1 MSEAASSPGRSDGRA
16 IAFAIAAASL
26 LALAALAVW
35 LADRISED
43 LYMGLSAGRDVAAGR
58 LGALDDWSFT
68 AADRV
73 WINQNWLAHLFF
85 YKLHEAGGWPALAA
99 GKAIL
104 VAALAA
110 LLAWIALLARTPAPA
125 APKEVS
131 PLAAG
136 AWIVAAGALIASAGY
151 IDLRPNLLGL
161 VLLAALC
168 GSLSLAERAR
178 PGETGAA
185 EPAASP
191 PQPQAGREFPEVE
204 RPPAAALVAVLI
216 VALWSHVHGSFLLG
230 LALLALWAA
239 LRLRPWMRRGRASL
253 RPGRARLGP
262 GRARPGPAILLAL
275 VPLGAAVLAVV
286 TSPFVLE
293 NLTHPLVVA
302 RSAAWKDVAE
312 WRPLFGW
319 SVWNVG
325 GAHAYTLAAGVV
337 LLLSLGAG
345 WTAGA
350 SRVWPAW
357 TGLGALF
364 FVWHVARALPSL
376 RRMPGSSSQMLG
388 YHAAL
393 LAGFGLVAAAALVLW
408 LRHRRQGRLAPIP
421 TGQAFALVASLLGI
435 WLALSSRRFVPVSLI
450 LLAPVAAA
458 VLQEVGRSLTSN
470 RLRWSCGAAVLLLLL
485 PIASSLR
492 SSARYY
498 SPEQPFN
505 QGEPFAARMFRLST
519 YPEGLAAFVRANG
532 IDGRVLN
539 EWGWEGYLRW
549 HCPQLRFYLGARAQQ
564 IYREETYLEW
574 QHAMQGSSTRAASST
589 PPGPVSD
596 GPASQPG
603 QARDLAALLRAHA
616 IGLAVI
622 DLRSPYLSRF
632 AIITS
637 SPGSAWAPVYTDG
650 KAALLVDTATPAGA
664 GLVEMVRSGRAV
676 FADPA
681 VGLYS
686 RAMCNAATVVNGD
699 PRLTLESLVGANR
712 IRPIPA
718 AYQAIGALH
727 GTAAAERSWFRGY
740 LGQEVERL
748 SGAAVDSRP
757 RLDWLLSAREAARA
771 LARVCRAEGALEDAR
786 TAEERA
792 EETGRTLESLTR
804 RWS

>member
-1 MSEAASSPGRSDGRA
+1 VSDRIKTFLEFWTGHFTLWVILFGLLAYRFPGPVFSLKGYLDHFFALTMFGIGAALRPADFVNIARSPGAVAVGSAAQYTIMPFSAWA
-16 IAFAIAAASL
+16 IARILRLPDELAI
-26 LALAALAVW
+26 
-35 LADRISED
+35 
-43 LYMGLSAGRDVAAGR
+43 
-58 LGALDDWSFT
+58 
-68 AADRV
+68 
-73 WINQNWLAHLFF
+73 
-85 YKLHEAGGWPALAA
+85 
-99 GKAIL
+99 
-104 VAALAA
+104 
-110 LLAWIALLARTPAPA
+110 
-125 APKEVS
+125 
-131 PLAAG
+131 
-136 AWIVAAGALIASAGY
+136 
-151 IDLRPNLLGL
+151 GL
-161 VLLAALC
+161 VL
-168 GSLSLAERAR
+168 
-178 PGETGAA
+178 TGAA
-185 EPAASP
+185 PGAMASN
-191 PQPQAGREFPEVE
+191 V
-204 RPPAAALVAVLI
+204 V
-216 VALWSHVHGSFLLG
+216 SFLAKADTAYSVSLTTVSTLLCPVLTPLLVLK
-230 LALLALWAA
+230 LA
-239 LRLRPWMRRGRASL
+239 
-253 RPGRARLGP
+253 
-262 GRARPGPAILLAL
+262 
-275 VPLGAAVLAVV
+275 GA
-286 TSPFVLE
+286 E
-293 NLTHPLVVA
+293 M
-302 RSAAWKDVAE
+302 DVE
-312 WRPLFGW
+312 YWQMFLK
-319 SVWNVG
+319 
-325 GAHAYTLAAGVV
+325 
-337 LLLSLGAG
+337 LLLTVIG
-345 WTAGA
+345 
-350 SRVWPAW
+350 P
-357 TGLGALF
+357 
-364 FVWHVARALPSL
+364 
-376 RRMPGSSSQMLG
+376 
-388 YHAAL
+388 L